1 MKLSHHLWR
10 SSIILVVC
18 GIFVTACGNSEYE
31 DSSAASRPRMSPAST
46 ASTADL
52 ASGME
57 AEMESEEVDVAQS
70 RMMIYTADLRLRVRS
85 VDSSHTH
92 IMALLSRYNAY
103 MTSDNRT
110 SFSGQIENSVT
121 IRVAQAQFNSLL
133 ERVLKEAVYIDKK
146 EINASDVTQE
156 FVDLEARLKS
166 RQLAEEQYREILKRA
181 TKISDILEVQKHLNE
196 IRETIEAAQGRMK
209 YLQSQAAY
217 STINI
222 VLYETEKA
230 VAPPEETFAG
240 RLSAALS
247 TGWGGLQTLVIGF
260 LSIWPFWIL
269 AALVVYVLV
278 RFMRRRS
285 QLQEKTDAT
294 VISAE
299 KHNV

>member
-10 SSIILVVC
+10 SFIVLGVC
-18 GIFVTACGNSEYE
+18 SVFVTACGNSEYE
-31 DSSAASRPRMSPAST
+31 DSSAAPRTQMAPAGA

-52 ASGME
+52 AS
-57 AEMESEEVDVAQS
+57 EMESEEIEVTQS

-85 VDSSHTH
+85 VDSSHTR

-110 SFSGQIENSVT
+110 SYSGQIENSLT
-121 IRVAQAQFNSLL
+121 IRVTQAQFNSLL

-247 TGWGGLQTLVIGF
+247 TGWGGLQTLVIGL

-294 VISAE
+294 VTSAE

>member
-18 GIFVTACGNSEYE
+18 GIFAIACGNSEYE
-31 DSSAASRPRMSPAST
+31 DSSAAPRPRMSPAST
-46 ASTADL
+46 VSTADL
-52 ASGME
+52 AAGME
-57 AEMESEEVDVAQS
+57 AEMESEEIEVTQS
-70 RMMIYTADLRLRVRS
+70 RMMVYTADLRLRVRS
-85 VDSSHTH
+85 VDSSHTR

-110 SFSGQIENSVT
+110 SSSGQIENSLT
-121 IRVAQAQFNSLL
+121 IRVTQAQFNTLL

-181 TKISDILEVQKHLNE
+181 TKISDILEVQTHLNE

-247 TGWGGLQTLVIGF
+247 TGWGGLQTLVIGL
-260 LSIWPFWIL
+260 LSVWPFWIL

-294 VISAE
+294 VTSAE

>member
-1 MKLSHHLWR
+1 MKPSHHLWR

-18 GIFVTACGNSEYE
+18 GIFAIACGSSEYE
-31 DSSAASRPRMSPAST
+31 DSSAAPRTQMAPASA

-52 ASGME
+52 ASEME
-57 AEMESEEVDVAQS
+57 AETIEATPS

-85 VDSSHTH
+85 VDSSHAR
-92 IMALLSRYNAY
+92 IMALLNRYTAY

-110 SFSGQIENSVT
+110 SYSGQIENTVT
-121 IRVAQAQFNSLL
+121 IRVTQAQFNTLL

-222 VLYETEKA
+222 VFYETEKA

-247 TGWGGLQTLVIGF
+247 TGWGGLQTLVIG
-260 LSIWPFWIL
+260 LLAIWPFWIL
-269 AALVVYVLV
+269 AALVVYILV

-285 QLQEKTDAT
+285 PVQEKPDGT
-294 VISAE
+294 VTPAE
-299 KHNV
+299 KHKV